1 MALNNAS
8 SYVNEISK
16 VLPGTENTITFAY
29 QYIFSLPSLVKQG
42 DYFAIL
48 ISLILIYAAI
58 IVLNKISGLFL
69 IVLKKIMSLAVMVL
83 ALMLI
88 YTKFMDNI
96 ELEGLTIKTWVIG
109 LSGIAIAILGTIISF
124 YSLFSSTKKAISK
137 GAIAK
142 EMKEESLKDTKPEI
156 DINQLKEF
164 KTFFSLDSLKND
176 KSLLSVL
183 TFLVVA
189 EFGVF
194 SSVTITAP
202 NIRIGIIMFSIFII
216 LSFVFIKQSY
226 KDYKKGMVHIVV
238 TFVLGSVLAVVLGH
252 YWANIPFSTLL
263 SIDIFKTSCLVALI
277 SGMALSL
284 FAGSRS

>member
-202 NIRIGIIMFSIFII
+202 NIRIGIIM
-216 LSFVFIKQSY
+216 QSY